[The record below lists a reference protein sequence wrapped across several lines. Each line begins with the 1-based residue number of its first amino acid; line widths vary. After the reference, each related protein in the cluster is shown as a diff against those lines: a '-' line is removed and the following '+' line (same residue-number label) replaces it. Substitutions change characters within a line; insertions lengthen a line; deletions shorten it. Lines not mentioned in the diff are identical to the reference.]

1 MDATPPIPETTVSIF
16 VGVFMLIAA
25 LSVVLT
31 LLVVRRRHRF
41 WLSVALGL
49 VSVTVL
55 GIGGLYL
62 IAPPHVRSAEQ
73 PGQWHR
79 CPYDR
84 LVWSNMRA
92 DVQTVWQPCRRT
104 ARVQLALVLLGTST
118 VTVAAAAA
126 ALHRVPTHATDGLLT
141 RGTYRGFDHTGH
153 AGSSPR
159 VWSAQ
164 R

>member
-1 MDATPPIPETTVSIF
+1 
-16 VGVFMLIAA
+16 MLN
-25 LSVVLT
+25 
-31 LLVVRRRHRF
+31 VRVASAVRF

-55 GIGGLYL
+55 GISGLYL
-62 IAPPHVRSAEQ
+62 IAPPHVPSAEQ

-118 VTVAAAAA
+118 VTVTAAAA
-126 ALHRVPTHATDGLLT
+126 ALRRVPSRSRDDRLDASSAG
-141 RGTYRGFDHTGH
+141 RGGDHT
-153 AGSSPR
+153 AQVGSSSGVR
-159 VWSAQ
+159 GA
-164 R
+164 RR